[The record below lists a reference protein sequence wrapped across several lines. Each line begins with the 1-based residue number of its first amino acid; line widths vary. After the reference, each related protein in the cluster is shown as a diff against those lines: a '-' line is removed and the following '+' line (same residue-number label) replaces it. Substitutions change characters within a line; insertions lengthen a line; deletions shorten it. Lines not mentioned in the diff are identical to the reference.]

1 MPPAAPTPPLN
12 YATSPSLLPYTLR
25 FHPYNNNPSPSSSSP
40 SQEVFHTHRLCVG
53 AAVLSPST
61 TTSPSSSSQT
71 IPKILLLQRSAKESA
86 LPHKWELPGGAA
98 ESLDSNSL
106 ASAAREL
113 WEETALRATKFVA
126 LVGCYQ
132 WEGAGAGEKA
142 EAVAGDQAWGLSRGG
157 VGIIEVGRPSD
168 DVGITVEEGEK
179 KEEGTTAGVGAVTDS
194 HKFFKG
200 RDAWRKYTYLVEVE
214 TTGAG
219 EAAVEI
225 DPEEHEDFVWATEE
239 EVRADRCGERVF
251 EWTSEHQKLDVLR
264 AFRIARG
271 KK

>member
-12 YATSPSLLPYTLR
+12 YTTSPSLLPYTLR
-25 FHPYNNNPSPSSSSP
+25 FHPYNNPPPTSSSSSSP
-40 SQEVFHTHRLCVG
+40 PQEVFHTHRLCVG
-53 AAVLSPST
+53 AAVLSPFQT
-61 TTSPSSSSQT
+61 T
-71 IPKILLLQRSAKESA
+71 PKILLLQRSAKESA
-86 LPHKWELPGGAA
+86 LPHRWELPGGAA
-98 ESLDSNSL
+98 ESLDANSL

-113 WEETALRATKFVA
+113 WEETGLRATKFVA

-157 VGIIEVGRPSD
+157 VGIIEVGQLSD
-168 DVGITVEEGEK
+168 NGGIAEEKKK
-179 KEEGTTAGVGAVTDS
+179 KEEGTTAGDG
-194 HKFFKG
+194 G

-214 TTGAG
+214 TSADGGG
-219 EAAVEI
+219 EAEVEI
-225 DPEEHEDFVWATEE
+225 DPEEHDDFVWATEE

-264 AFRIARG
+264 AFEITRG

>member
-12 YATSPSLLPYTLR
+12 YTTSPSLLPYTLR
-25 FHPYNNNPSPSSSSP
+25 FHPYNKPPPTSPSSSTYP
-40 SQEVFHTHRLCVG
+40 QEVFHTHRLCVG
-53 AAVLSPST
+53 AAVLSPS
-61 TTSPSSSSQT
+61 SQT
-71 IPKILLLQRSAKESA
+71 TPKILLLQRSARESA

-113 WEETALRATKFVA
+113 WEETALRAVKFAA

-132 WEGAGAGEKA
+132 WEGAGAGEEA
-142 EAVAGDQAWGLSRGG
+142 QAVAGDQAWGLSRGG
-157 VGIIEVGRPSD
+157 VGIIEVGRLSD
-168 DVGITVEEGEK
+168 DAGISE
-179 KEEGTTAGVGAVTDS
+179 GVGDGVMKDS

-214 TTGAG
+214 TTGTG
-219 EAAVEI
+219 EVKVEI
-225 DPEEHEDFVWATEE
+225 DPEEHDDFVWATEE

-251 EWTSEHQKLDVLR
+251 EWTSEHQKLDILR
-264 AFRIARG
+264 AFEIARG

>member
-1 MPPAAPTPPLN
+1 MPPAAPTQPLN
-12 YATSPSLLPYTLR
+12 YSTSPSLLPYTLR
-25 FHPYNNNPSPSSSSP
+25 FHPYKPPSPSPSSSSA
-40 SQEVFHTHRLCVG
+40 QEVPHTHRLCVG
-53 AAVLSPST
+53 AAVLSPS
-61 TTSPSSSSQT
+61 SPPSAR
-71 IPKILLLQRSAKESA
+71 KILVLQRSAKESA

-98 ESLDSNSL
+98 ESIDTNSL
-106 ASAAREL
+106 ASTAREL
-113 WEETALRATKFVA
+113 WEETGLRAANFVA

-132 WEGAGAGEKA
+132 WEGAGAGELA

-157 VGIIEVGRPSD
+157 VGIIEVGRVSGD
-168 DVGITVEEGEK
+168 GGGVEE
-179 KEEGTTAGVGAVTDS
+179 EETAGVGVVKDS

-214 TTGAG
+214 TTAK
-219 EAAVEI
+219 VEI

-251 EWTSEHQKLDVLR
+251 EWTSEHQKMDILR
-264 AFRIARG
+264 AFEIARG